1 MTINSY
7 FYRDDV
13 LLPTY
18 NQVQTKYGGYIL
30 KNVSASD
37 SGVYSC
43 SATNTVAGI
52 EIKMPQRYVLHVTP
66 TSRSPPTFP
75 LEPIMS
81 FSAKLGENVLL
92 ECSGGEK

>member
-1 MTINSY
+1 MIIFFNC
-7 FYRDDV
+7 RDDV

-18 NQVQTKYGGYIL
+18 NQVLSKYGGYIL

-43 SATNTVAGI
+43 SAMNTVAGI

-75 LEPIMS
+75 MEPIIS